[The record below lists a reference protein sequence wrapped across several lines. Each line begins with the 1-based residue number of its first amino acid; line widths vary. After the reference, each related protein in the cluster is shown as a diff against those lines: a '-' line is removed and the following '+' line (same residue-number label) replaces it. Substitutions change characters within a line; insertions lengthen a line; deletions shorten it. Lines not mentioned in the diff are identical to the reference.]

1 MIARNPFRAFLI
13 FTSLSAA
20 VQVAGFLL
28 DRGVGDFTFIAASV
42 AAVVFILW
50 LAQNVERRALAALFS
65 LIASSIF
72 LTANSLFAGWVRNDL
87 FQLSEDFGQSELV
100 GATATLVV
108 VLSAA
113 CGLLSLLL
121 HRRR

>member
-1 MIARNPFRAFLI
+1 MNARNSIRAFLI

-28 DRGVGDFTFIAASV
+28 DRAVGDFAFIAASV

-50 LAQNVERRALAALFS
+50 LVQNVERRALAALFS
-65 LIASSIF
+65 LIASSFF

-108 VLSAA
+108 VLSTA

>member
-1 MIARNPFRAFLI
+1 MNARNSFRAFLI

-28 DRGVGDFTFIAASV
+28 DRAVGDFTFIAASV

-50 LAQNVERRALAALFS
+50 LVQNVERRALAALFS

-100 GATATLVV
+100 GATATLVA
-108 VLSAA
+108 VLSIA
-113 CGLLSLLL
+113 CGLFSLLL